1 MLPEFINESVLWGP
15 LFALG
20 VVVALLLVAAIVQ
33 ITFQIV
39 IRNRTGAAP
48 ERLDTE
54 ILSSMKGA
62 LVLFIIISGLFL
74 GFLVLTG
81 LDHPVFNVL
90 EGMGVWARRAWLVV
104 VIGEV
109 TYLLSHLTQ
118 ALLGWYIRTIASR
131 TATDVDAKLLPP
143 VKRVLPL
150 TIYAVGALIIVDSL
164 GVSISPLLAGL
175 GIGGLA
181 VALAVQPT
189 LSNFFAGTY
198 LVMEGELNQGDYI
211 EVEGGPSGY
220 VTEVG
225 WRSTKIRSRY
235 NNLVII
241 PNSKMVNSIVTNY
254 FSPTPAMNV
263 VVTCGVSYDSDLAHV
278 ERVVLEVT
286 RQVIA
291 ESQHSIKDVDPFFGF
306 WEFGDSNIDFWLF
319 FQATDRSASFALRSE
334 VIKLIHSRFN
344 EEGIEINYPVRK
356 LVHPPSDDHL
366 PVVGAR
372 ERQTEHTPGM
382 VDDSANG

>member
-1 MLPEFINESVLWGP
+1 MLPDFINESVLWGP
-15 LFALG
+15 LLALG
-20 VVVALLLVAAIVQ
+20 VVAVLLLVAAIVQ
-33 ITFQIV
+33 IAFQIV
-39 IRNRTGAAP
+39 IRSRTRSAP
-48 ERLDTE
+48 EGLDTE
-54 ILSSMKGA
+54 ILSSIKGP

-81 LDHPVFNVL
+81 LDQHVFDVL
-90 EGMGVWARRAWLVV
+90 EGLGVWTRRAWLVV

-109 TYLLSHLTQ
+109 TYLFSHVTQ
-118 ALLGWYIRTIASR
+118 SLLGWYIRTIAAR
-131 TATDVDAKLLPP
+131 TGTDADTKLLPP

-150 TIYAVGALIIVDSL
+150 TIYAVGALIILDSL

-198 LVMEGELNQGDYI
+198 LVTEGALNQGDYI
-211 EVEGGPSGY
+211 ELEGGPSGY
-220 VTEVG
+220 VVEVG

-241 PNSKMVNSIVTNY
+241 PNSQMVNSIVTNY

-263 VVTCGVSYDSDLAHV
+263 VVTGGVSYESDLAHV
-278 ERVVLEVT
+278 EKVVLEVT
-286 RQVIA
+286 GQVIA
-291 ESQHSIKDVDPFFGF
+291 ESQHSIKDVEPFFGF
-306 WEFGDSNIDFWLF
+306 SEFGDSNIDFWIF
-319 FQATDRSASFALRSE
+319 FQATDRGASFSLKSE
-334 VIKLIHSRFN
+334 VIKRIHSRFN

-366 PVVGAR
+366 PVIGVR
-372 ERQTEHTPGM
+372 KRQAEHTSGM